1 MKAVDSDV
9 DNAVSGVECGGT
21 MLVRDHG
28 PAHLAPCCAGLA
40 PGFKLPQCVECV
52 DQDQEEAGHRHSRC
66 WAANGLV
73 DIIRRAC
80 YLRYHSDLHDTLIAQ
95 LFE

>member
-9 DNAVSGVECGGT
+9 DNVVSGVRCR
-21 MLVRDHG
+21 VWRDHG

-40 PGFKLPQCVECV
+40 PGFKLQQCVECV
-52 DQDQEEAGHRHSRC
+52 DQDQEEAGRRHSRC

-73 DIIRRAC
+73 DIIRQC
-80 YLRYHSDLHDTLIAQ
+80 LLSQIPLRFTRYPYRPA
-95 LFE
+95 F

>member
-9 DNAVSGVECGGT
+9 DIVVSGVECGGT
-21 MLVRDHG
+21 VALLTWPRVVRGWHRDLNSRSVWSVWTRTRRKRG
-28 PAHLAPCCAGLA
+28 TDTADAGLQMA
-40 PGFKLPQCVECV
+40 LLILS
-52 DQDQEEAGHRHSRC
+52 AS
-66 WAANGLV
+66 
-73 DIIRRAC
+73 AC

>member
-1 MKAVDSDV
+1 MALLTWPRV
-9 DNAVSGVECGGT
+9 
-21 MLVRDHG
+21 VRGWHRD
-28 PAHLAPCCAGLA
+28 LNSSS
-40 PGFKLPQCVECV
+40 VWSV
-52 DQDQEEAGHRHSRC
+52 DQDQEEAGRRHSRC

>member
-9 DNAVSGVECGGT
+9 DNAVSGVRCR
-21 MLVRDHG
+21 VWRDHG

-40 PGFKLPQCVECV
+40 PGFKLPQCVEFE
-52 DQDQEEAGHRHSRC
+52 DQDQEEAGRRLSRC

>member
-9 DNAVSGVECGGT
+9 DIVVSGVECGGT
-21 MLVRDHG
+21 MALLTWPRVVRGWHRD
-28 PAHLAPCCAGLA
+28 LNSRS
-40 PGFKLPQCVECV
+40 VECV

>member
-1 MKAVDSDV
+1 ML
-9 DNAVSGVECGGT
+9 T
-21 MLVRDHG
+21 MLTLQCPVSARARDHASAAPWRCSPG
-28 PAHLAPCCAGLA
+28 PCCAGLP
-40 PGFKLPQCVECV
+40 PGFKLQQCVA
-52 DQDQEEAGHRHSRC
+52 QDQEEAEHRHSRC

-73 DIIRRAC
+73 DIIRAC

>member
-9 DNAVSGVECGGT
+9 DIVVSGVWCR
-21 MLVRDHG
+21 VWRDRG
-28 PAHLAPCCAGLA
+28 PAHLAPCCAGLG